1 MSAVQKHGETSQSNK
16 TNING
21 KKSQKQRVP
30 RKRVPNQEKKE
41 EQKDVLMEGALGYK
55 KSWSVVQRAVD
66 TLMTET
72 TVPVPPSTIK
82 NREPRH
88 LPKRR
93 IFVSLYKDVLLNNLI
108 LKTQKFQLEYEQEGA
123 APFTRQVIIDYP
135 TELQKPRKERHYE
148 FWPFFEQL
156 PELDKEEQV
165 APEDIK
171 EEEVHDT
178 LGFTSDSSIEL
189 AEECKEN
196 STFLPA
202 PLSDEITREI
212 AGLFDAVK
220 PPKPSVSFVNKYMKK
235 GPFAKIF

>member
-1 MSAVQKHGETSQSNK
+1 MSAVQKHGETSQTNKSNISSKK
-16 TNING
+16 T
-21 KKSQKQRVP
+21 QKRVV

-41 EQKDVLMEGALGYK
+41 EQKDVQMEGAEGYD

-72 TVPVPPSTIK
+72 TVPVPATTIK

-93 IFVSLYKDVLLNNLI
+93 VFVSLYKDVLLNNLI
-108 LKTQKFQLEYEQEGA
+108 LKTQKFQLEYEKEGA
-123 APFTRQVIIDYP
+123 PFHRQVIIDYP
-135 TELQKPRKERHYE
+135 TEQQKPRKERHYE

-156 PELDKEEQV
+156 PNLDKEEQIV
-165 APEDIK
+165 PEDIK

-212 AGLFDAVK
+212 AGLFDAAK
-220 PPKPSVSFVNKYMKK
+220 PPKPAVSFVNKYMKK